1 MKNPLAN
8 TQQKVEK

>member
-1 MKNPLAN
+1 MKSPLAN